1 MADHDH
7 RLGHLRVT
15 FVHGFK
21 SYIISFSLLFLPD
34 NLTLFKNHAPAVDG
48 MADVPYEG
56 KVFANE

>member
-34 NLTLFKNHAPAVDG
+34 NLTPFAPAVDG